1 MKRLIILSAV
11 LLIAVQG
18 IWAQNSLF
26 VEFDFNFYQLQN
38 HLQEVSAV
46 HIVDAQDERELV
58 AEQYGG
64 KFIYSFNRGWL
75 YQTALQK
82 AFTNKKAGKTAL
94 EGCLAYFE
102 RTKAEVVEVITN
114 TGKNKHIIY
123 RQAGKIY
130 ELKFDIDDK
139 KKASLSLTSKYV
151 PNTPVGQWTSLDYAV
166 IQDLQVESDPMNDA
180 RFFLAMN
187 RSYKFK

>member
-1 MKRLIILSAV
+1 
-11 LLIAVQG
+11 
-18 IWAQNSLF
+18 
-26 VEFDFNFYQLQN
+26 
-38 HLQEVSAV
+38 
-46 HIVDAQDERELV
+46 
-58 AEQYGG
+58 
-64 KFIYSFNRGWL
+64 
-75 YQTALQK
+75 
-82 AFTNKKAGKTAL
+82 
-94 EGCLAYFE
+94 
-102 RTKAEVVEVITN
+102 VEVIAN

-130 ELKFDIDDK
+130 ELKFDIDEK